1 MVVAGGDSPN
11 GGEAS
16 VATGLIRGLPLPG
29 GAAVKIGQ
37 HKGAT
42 VALLSKEDIRER
54 AKKMEGWTYQENA
67 LHKKYTFESFLPGI
81 QFVNKIA
88 EAAENAGH
96 HPDITINYN
105 VVGISLS
112 THSAGGVTEKD
123 FDLAGRID
131 QIRGKPS

>member
-1 MVVAGGDSPN
+1 MDVVGGDLRD
-11 GGEAS
+11 GGKNSA
-16 VATGLIRGLPLPG
+16 VIRLIRGWRLPG
-29 GAAVKIGQ
+29 GAAVKVGQ
-37 HKGAT
+37 YKGAT
-42 VALLSKEDIRER
+42 VASLSKDDIRER
-54 AKKMEGWTYQENA
+54 VKKMEGWTYQENA

-88 EAAENAGH
+88 EAAEKAGH